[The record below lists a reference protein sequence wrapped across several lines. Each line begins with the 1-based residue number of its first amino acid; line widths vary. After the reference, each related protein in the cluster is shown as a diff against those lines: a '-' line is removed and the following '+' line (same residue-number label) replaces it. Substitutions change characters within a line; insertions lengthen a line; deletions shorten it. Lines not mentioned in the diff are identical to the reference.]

1 MTNII
6 NVKNLS
12 VHFGKFKAVD
22 NISFDVKKGEIFGFL
37 GANGAGKTTTI
48 RVLCGIL
55 KPASGNVILDGKD
68 VTKSTGILK
77 KEIGYMSQKSTL
89 YKDLTIEENI
99 NFSGSLYNMP
109 AVEIK
114 KRRQELFDF
123 IGLKEN
129 PLKIVQSVPL
139 GIKQMVALCA
149 TVLHQPK
156 IIFLDEPT
164 AGVDPKT
171 REKFWELIKQLSAQ
185 GKTIFVTTHYMDEA
199 IYCNRI
205 VLMDKGHIVDFD
217 SPENLKNKYFSQK
230 PLEIKF
236 KDKSIQNK
244 ILAEIESLKIGYGYI
259 FGETLRLFINN
270 KTTFENWILKYK
282 NILTYDETEAGLEDV
297 FLKALQTEHNK

>member
-12 VHFGKFKAVD
+12 VNFGKFKAVD

-55 KPASGNVILDGKD
+55 KPASGNVILDGRD
-68 VTKSTGILK
+68 VTKSTDILK

-109 AVEIK
+109 AGKIK
-114 KRRQELFDF
+114 KRQQELFDF

-164 AGVDPKT
+164 AGVDLKT

-217 SPENLKNKYFSQK
+217 SPENLKNKYFRQK

-244 ILAEIESLKIGYGYI
+244 ILTEIESLKIGYGYI
-259 FGETLRLFINN
+259 FGETLRLFVKDKKN
-270 KTTFENWILKYK
+270 FESWILEYK
-282 NILTYDETEAGLEDV
+282 NILTYDETEASLEDV